1 MRISDWSSDV
11 CSSDLQSNG
20 SLLWRLKYRLDGREK
35 KLALGKYPQV
45 SLKAAREKR
54 DEARKKIAEGV
65 DPGKQRREA
74 KIKAM
79 TEARNTFRLVADEYI
94 EKMAVEG
101 KSPATISKLRWFR
114 DLLNPYIGHVQ
125 IGRAQV

>member
-1 MRISDWSSDV
+1 MLTVIQIQNLKPRSKPYKMSDTDGLFSLV
-11 CSSDLQSNG
+11 QPNG
-20 SLLWRLKYRLDGREK
+20 SLLWRFKYRIDGREK

-101 KSPATISKLRWFR
+101 KSPATIR
-114 DLLNPYIGHVQ
+114 DRKSV
-125 IGRAQV
+125 V